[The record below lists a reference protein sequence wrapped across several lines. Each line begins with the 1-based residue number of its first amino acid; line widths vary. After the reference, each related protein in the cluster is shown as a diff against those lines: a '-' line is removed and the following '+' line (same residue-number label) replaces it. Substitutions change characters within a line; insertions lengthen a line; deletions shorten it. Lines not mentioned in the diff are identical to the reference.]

1 MHSSHSQGSPEI
13 SCQQPQL
20 TKTMIPP
27 QIFIRNNQARCKG
40 LCDPPVTYLGPD
52 IVVIG
57 KLNHRR
63 TMALSATVSDRSHSS
78 YKSIKQIWGG
88 VGAAFKGRRVSS
100 VMLESPSSIIA
111 NLPFCVRSPAEELLQ
126 DTVHFNFIIFD
137 GTNFETNNVY
147 RERNL
152 LNVFHHKFLMCD
164 WLNCSSSL
172 SRPGL
177 QVSSHQCIL
186 KAGHP
191 TFKESHKVTS
201 GLLCSTNEGRRAFQF
216 IYLLLKWL
224 VVVPAQSASR
234 RKHI

>member
-1 MHSSHSQGSPEI
+1 
-13 SCQQPQL
+13 
-20 TKTMIPP
+20 
-27 QIFIRNNQARCKG
+27 
-40 LCDPPVTYLGPD
+40 
-52 IVVIG
+52 
-57 KLNHRR
+57 
-63 TMALSATVSDRSHSS
+63 MALSATVSDRSHSS

-126 DTVHFNFIIFD
+126 DTVHFNFIIFTRHFHAYALKLSQSAIPNYSGCKPQGD
-137 GTNFETNNVY
+137 GTTFGAYLY

-152 LNVFHHKFLMCD
+152 MDVFHHKFLMWD
-164 WLNCSSSL
+164 RLKCSSSL

-191 TFKESHKVTS
+191 TFNESHKVTS
-201 GLLCSTNEGRRAFQF
+201 GLLCSTSEGRRACQF

-224 VVVPAQSASR
+224 EVVPAQSASR

>member
-27 QIFIRNNQARCKG
+27 KILHFDIIRNNQARCKG

-63 TMALSATVSDRSHSS
+63 TMTLSATVSDRSHSS

-164 WLNCSSSL
+164 
-172 SRPGL
+172 
-177 QVSSHQCIL
+177 
-186 KAGHP
+186 
-191 TFKESHKVTS
+191 
-201 GLLCSTNEGRRAFQF
+201 
-216 IYLLLKWL
+216 
-224 VVVPAQSASR
+224 
-234 RKHI
+234 